1 MSRSKK
7 SRKPGVGSSGVKKDT
22 TTRSTTK
29 DVVAP
34 VDKKTKKLK
43 GKPAGNRQNEA
54 KPLVDIQQSK
64 VKKDPRIGNKT
75 PIVLSKPAGKKP
87 VAAQNK
93 AKSATPIVAQSK
105 NKAKPATSSVA
116 PIRTIEPEHII
127 DTDALMQELE
137 AIEQNERLISILSKQ
152 DEEVELTESEVDFFN
167 EQMDKHQSIRETLGL
182 DDEDED
188 EEELEDETVSAASSE
203 DDLWDKF
210 DNNDLSK
217 FE

>member
-75 PIVLSKPAGKKP
+75 PIVLGKPTGKKS

-93 AKSATPIVAQSK
+93 AKSTTPIVAQSK

-116 PIRTIEPEHII
+116 PIRTIEPEYII

-152 DEEVELTESEVDFFN
+152 DEEIELTESEVDFFN

-182 DDEDED
+182 DDEDEEDLDD
-188 EEELEDETVSAASSE
+188 ESVNTASSE